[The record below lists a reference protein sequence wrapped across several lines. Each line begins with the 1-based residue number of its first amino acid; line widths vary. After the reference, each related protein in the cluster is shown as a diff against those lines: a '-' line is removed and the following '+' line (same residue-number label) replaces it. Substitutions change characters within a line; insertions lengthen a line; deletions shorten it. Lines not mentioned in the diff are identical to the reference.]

1 MFQVQWDAKI
11 NSLPTL
17 THCLIDWIE
26 ILKFLQ
32 GVKCNNKDIYRYNN
46 TTNEG
51 D

>member
-1 MFQVQWDAKI
+1 MGCKDKQSSYLQA
-11 NSLPTL
+11 

-32 GVKCNNKDIYRYNN
+32 GVKCNNKDTYRYND